1 MPDPAN
7 TPRAKRRSRGALFAA
22 GWLVAS
28 VALGTM
34 TTYAVAWWAVWRV
47 RDAVSE
53 NVAVADSFRIP
64 DSKHKCQDGSRAL
77 NWGAMDASLIVHGEF
92 RSFIEQERQRVQ
104 RLSVQERSTG
114 ASVDPSTTKPH
125 EASEPPEF
133 TVVPE
138 ALWRQLRGNMIFNE
152 AWHHAELSD
161 LSAHIRAASLG
172 TAMCTFDGRRLF
184 VQWTECG
191 WPRTCLRSVHLRL
204 SSLQVSDPASPKT
217 GDSNPPPTPSPS
229 NSPSNPSGPACSR
242 TSRASPPL
250 GSPFSSPPAA
260 SSRTPSA
267 SAAPATTAAPPAAT
281 PSQE

>member
-1 MPDPAN
+1 
-7 TPRAKRRSRGALFAA
+7 
-22 GWLVAS
+22 
-28 VALGTM
+28 
-34 TTYAVAWWAVWRV
+34 
-47 RDAVSE
+47 
-53 NVAVADSFRIP
+53 
-64 DSKHKCQDGSRAL
+64 
-77 NWGAMDASLIVHGEF
+77 MDASLIVHGEF

-104 RLSVQERSTG
+104 RLSAQDRSAG

-125 EASEPPEF
+125 DASEPPEF

-204 SSLQVSDPASPKT
+204 SSLQVSDPHLPK
-217 GDSNPPPTPSPS
+217 DWQLKPTSYALPIELPLKPLWPGMLT
-229 NSPSNPSGPACSR
+229 NVACFTAAWFTLLFAARRLITHAIRLRRTRHNRCPACGYSLTGVTTNVCPECGDAISPQTR
-242 TSRASPPL
+242 T
-250 GSPFSSPPAA
+250 
-260 SSRTPSA
+260 
-267 SAAPATTAAPPAAT
+267 APA
-281 PSQE
+281 S